1 VLKNPDMSYN
11 ERTGA
16 YRIRLVNGNPVP
28 VEDCA
33 YQVLSMLTEDPGGI
47 YEETP
52 RPGNLVEAL
61 AETTRRTRGDT
72 KAAVDVRLRPLV
84 DDGLLIDA
92 RCQDVDVVDLE
103 TGGRGIAF
111 SATIQKPGQ
120 SPGAVQVQLR
130 GT

>member
-1 VLKNPDMSYN
+1 MLKNPAMDYN

-33 YQVLSMLTEDPGGI
+33 YQVLSMLSEDPGNI

-52 RPGNLVEAL
+52 RKGNLVEAL

-72 KAAVDVRLRPLV
+72 KAAVDERLRPLV

-92 RCQDVDVVDLE
+92 RCEDVDVIDLE
-103 TGGRGIAF
+103 TGGRGITFGA
-111 SATIQKPGQ
+111 SIQKPGQ
-120 SPGAVQVQLR
+120 SPSAVQVQLR